1 MGQWWL
7 QPCVVCAVIRCPND
21 FTHQVTKAH
30 NHVIPRRSLQQCA
43 AMRRRPQHHWQ
54 LWPVPGVDKDSQQQ
68 LWAHTRAI
76 HVRVSFRGREGGRDQ
91 GGTREGPGRET
102 ERIAIYHR
110 ERQTERERESIR
122 RTSTYLFLSI
132 YPSISLSL
140 HSISIS
146 LCHYVHATSSTAQGG
161 GGSFRIGNL

>member
-1 MGQWWL
+1 MARCKSNPKSYGSWL
-7 QPCVVCAVIRCPND
+7 QPCPND
-21 FTHQVTKAH
+21 FTHQVTKVH

-54 LWPVPGVDKDSQQQ
+54 LWPVPGVDKDSQPQ

-76 HVRVSFRGREGGRDQ
+76 HVRVCFRGREGGRE
-91 GGTREGPGRET
+91 GGTREGNRAY
-102 ERIAIYHR
+102 RISSYLSQR
-110 ERQTERERESIR
+110 DTNRERESIR
-122 RTSTYLFLSI
+122 RTSTYLSLSI

-146 LCHYVHATSSTAQGG
+146 LCHYVHANMHTK
-161 GGSFRIGNL
+161 LH